1 MLCMSTMHDSIDMT
15 FFSAVNVVFHP
26 LAGPYV
32 HPGLDEVLTASQAII
47 SKYVLLYIYRSV
59 VAGKTNPILQIWL
72 MTNTAY
78 IYEYN
83 TKTNSEFKKNELQ
96 LLQHEII

>member
-1 MLCMSTMHDSIDMT
+1 
-15 FFSAVNVVFHP
+15 
-26 LAGPYV
+26 
-32 HPGLDEVLTASQAII
+32 
-47 SKYVLLYIYRSV
+47 
-59 VAGKTNPILQIWL
+59 